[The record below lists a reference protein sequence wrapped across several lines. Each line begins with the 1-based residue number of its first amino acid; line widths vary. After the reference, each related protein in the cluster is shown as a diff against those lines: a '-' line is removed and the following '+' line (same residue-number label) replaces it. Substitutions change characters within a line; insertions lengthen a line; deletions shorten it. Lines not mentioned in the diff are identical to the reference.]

1 MYLLFMMKKLFLI
14 LIFLFITNCTLNKVI
29 KHHGVHYLEKKQEKL
44 KINSSNKNDIV
55 QLLGPPSTRS
65 SFDTDLWIYIERKT
79 SSSRVTR
86 LGKKV
91 LLTNAV
97 LVVEL
102 DSYGMLVSKKLFN
115 KTDMK
120 NINFEESIT
129 SMNYTQRDFLYD
141 FLSSMR
147 EKINDPLGKKKTNRE

>member
-1 MYLLFMMKKLFLI
+1 MKKLFLI

>member
-1 MYLLFMMKKLFLI
+1 MKKLLLI
-14 LIFLFITNCTLNKVI
+14 PFFLFITNCTLNKVI
-29 KHHGVHYLEKKQEKL
+29 KHHGVHYLEKKQENL

-55 QLLGPPSTRS
+55 QLLGPPSTKS

-79 SSSRVTR
+79 SSSRVSR

-102 DSYGMLVSKKLFN
+102 NSYGMLVSKKLFN